1 MNVSQPISFAFW
13 SIFWRFPTVVPHP
26 PTLSESELALRAGT
40 DQLLG
45 RYVEATGSPKF
56 RALVAHHRDQIGT
69 GNPDNGL
76 QLLAQSVLLAIEE
89 LGPHVH
95 PSSMA
100 SSGGPAVRHRE
111 TSDR

>member
-13 SIFWRFPTVVPHP
+13 SIFWRFPTVVPPP

-56 RALVAHHRDQIGT
+56 RALVAHHREQIGT

-76 QLLAQSVLLAIEE
+76 QLLAQSVLLAIEDAAGMQLLDGGE
-89 LGPHVH
+89 GND
-95 PSSMA
+95 SM
-100 SSGGPAVRHRE
+100 GGGYEQDPA
-111 TSDR
+111 